1 MIIFGAIFNEKL
13 HKMGTNISNHKM
25 RSCLWLVYLLRKHG
39 KLSFREINSYWQQE
53 TDLSDGSPMA
63 HRTFYDYLDYIQD
76 VFGIVISCQRKGGYH
91 YYIDVEDDKAHLTD
105 WLISSFSIGQLIYE
119 AQDVRDRVLIE
130 NAPQGM
136 QYYKTIVDALHSHR
150 CLHATY
156 HRFDADA
163 YDCHLRPYAL
173 KFYEGRWYLLA
184 QKNDE
189 QQLKTFALDRFE
201 GTMTLLSDDPFTP
214 PRDFDAAEFFA
225 NCFGIYTGTGKVPLI
240 RLRATGTEVNYLLTK
255 PLHTS
260 QRQDPSDPSLFTLR
274 CYPTDDLMYAILSHG
289 RKLSVLAPEEFRM
302 RIMEEIEGMKEGYE
316 G

>member
-1 MIIFGAIFNEKL
+1 MSTIVE
-13 HKMGTNISNHKM
+13 NHKL
-25 RSCLWLVYLLRKHG
+25 RSCLWFVSLLKEH
-39 KLSFREINSYWQQE
+39 RELTFDQIDQYWQQE
-53 TDLSDGSPMA
+53 TALSDGAPLPK
-63 HRTFYDYLDYIQD
+63 RTFHDRLNSIQD
-76 VFGIVISCQRKGGYH
+76 ILGVIISCNRRNGYRW
-91 YYIDVEDDKAHLTD
+91 YIETMDDDKAHLTD

-130 NAPQGM
+130 AAPQGM
-136 QYYKTIVDALHSHR
+136 QYYKTIVDALHSHC
-150 CLHATY
+150 CLRATY

-189 QQLKTFALDRFE
+189 PQLKTFALDRFE
-201 GTMTLLSDDPFTP
+201 GAMTLLPDDPFTP
-214 PRDFDAAEFFA
+214 PKDFDAAEFFA
-225 NCFGIYTGTGKVPLI
+225 NCFGIYTGTGEVPLI

-255 PLHTS
+255 PLHAS
-260 QRQDPSDPSLFTLR
+260 QRQDPSDPTLFTLR

-289 RKLSVLAPEEFRM
+289 RKLSVLAPEDFRM
-302 RIMEEIEGMKEGYE
+302 RIIEEIEGMKEGYE